1 MKIHYP
7 IIITLLSFTL
17 AHASDAEQMTAES
30 RAAVKALA
38 TELKATLQASIKSE
52 GPLEAISV
60 CNDMAPILAEEV
72 SAEQAMNVARTSL
85 RTRNDANAP
94 DPWELSVLE
103 QFEKRKAAGE
113 ALTTLEYSEI
123 TQRNG
128 DRVFRYMKAVPTDDV
143 CLMCHG
149 QDIPDDLSAKLKELY
164 PNDKA
169 TGFSKGDIR
178 GAFTVTRVID

>member
-7 IIITLLSFTL
+7 IIITLLLFNL
-17 AHASDAEQMTAES
+17 AYASDTEQLTAES
-30 RAAVKALA
+30 RAAVKDLA
-38 TELKATLQASIKSE
+38 AELKATLQAAIKTE
-52 GPLEAISV
+52 GPLQAISV
-60 CNDMAPILAEEV
+60 CNIKAPILAEEV
-72 SAEQAMNVARTSL
+72 SAEKSMMVARTSL

-94 DPWELSVLE
+94 DLWELFVLE
-103 QFEKRKAAGE
+103 QFERRKEAGE
-113 ALTTLEYSEI
+113 AISTLEYSEI

-128 DRVFRYMKAVPTDDV
+128 SRVFRYMKAVPTDDV

-149 QDIPDDLSAKLKELY
+149 QHVPDDLSEKLKEFY

-169 TGFSKGDIR
+169 TGFIKGDIR